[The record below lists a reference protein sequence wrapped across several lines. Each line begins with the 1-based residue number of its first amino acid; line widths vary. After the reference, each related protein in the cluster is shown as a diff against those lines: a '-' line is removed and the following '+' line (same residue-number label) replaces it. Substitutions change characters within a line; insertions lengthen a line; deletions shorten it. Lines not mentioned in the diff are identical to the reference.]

1 MHDIALLLN
10 CRYLIAGLQ
19 HNISNTNRFLIKKF
33 CSLTH
38 EKRRECAEKRQ
49 TN

>member
-1 MHDIALLLN
+1 MHDIAFLLN
-10 CRYLIAGLQ
+10 DVSLQ
-19 HNISNTNRFLIKKF
+19 VYNIISAIDFSLKKF